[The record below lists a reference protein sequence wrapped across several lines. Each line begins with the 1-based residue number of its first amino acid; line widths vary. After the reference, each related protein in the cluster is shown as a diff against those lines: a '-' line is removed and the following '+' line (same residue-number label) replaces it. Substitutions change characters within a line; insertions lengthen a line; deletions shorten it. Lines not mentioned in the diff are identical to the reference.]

1 MAKSKKEHGVPSKM
15 QLVRNAITALGADA
29 KPLAIQNHV
38 KENGGIDLPSGMISS
53 YKSMIQKKD
62 GAPSKRSSNVSSGG
76 TGGGHGT
83 FSIDDLERIQA
94 LINSVGAPQL
104 LKLVHALTR

>member
-1 MAKSKKEHGVPSKM
+1 MAKPKKEHGIPSKM
-15 QLVRNAITALGADA
+15 QLVRNAIAALGADA

-38 KENGGIDLPSGMISS
+38 KEAGGIDLPPGMISS

-62 GAPSKRSSNVSSGG
+62 GMPSKRSTSGSGSSSGG
-76 TGGGHGT
+76 GS
-83 FSIDDLERIQA
+83 FKIEDLERIQA

>member
-1 MAKSKKEHGVPSKM
+1 MAKSKKEHGIPSKM
-15 QLVRNAITALGADA
+15 QLVRNAIAALGADA

-62 GAPSKRSSNVSSGG
+62 GAPSKRNSSGG
-76 TGGGHGT
+76 NSSGRGT
-83 FSIDDLERIQA
+83 FSIDDLERIQS

>member
-1 MAKSKKEHGVPSKM
+1 MAKSKKEHGIPSKM
-15 QLVRNAITALGADA
+15 QLVRNAIAALGADA

-62 GAPSKRSSNVSSGG
+62 GAPSKRSSSEG
-76 TGGGHGT
+76 TGGGRGT

-94 LINSVGAPQL
+94 LITSVGAPQL

>member
-1 MAKSKKEHGVPSKM
+1 MAKPKKEHGIPSKM
-15 QLVRNAITALGADA
+15 QLVRNAIAALGADA

-38 KENGGIDLPSGMISS
+38 KEAGGIDLPPGMISS

-62 GAPSKRSSNVSSGG
+62 GMPSKRSTSGGGSSGG
-76 TGGGHGT
+76 S
-83 FSIDDLERIQA
+83 FKIEDLERIQA

>member
-1 MAKSKKEHGVPSKM
+1 MAKPKKEHGIPSKM
-15 QLVRNAITALGADA
+15 QLVRNAIAALGADA

-38 KENGGIDLPSGMISS
+38 KEAGGIDLPPGMISS

-62 GAPSKRSSNVSSGG
+62 GMPSKRSTSGSGSSGG
-76 TGGGHGT
+76 S
-83 FSIDDLERIQA
+83 FKIEDLERIQA

>member
-1 MAKSKKEHGVPSKM
+1 MAKPKKEHGIPSKM
-15 QLVRNAITALGADA
+15 QLVRNAIAALGADA

-38 KENGGIDLPSGMISS
+38 KEAGGIDLPPGMISS

-62 GAPSKRSSNVSSGG
+62 GMPSKRSTSGSGG
-76 TGGGHGT
+76 GS
-83 FSIDDLERIQA
+83 FKIEDLERIQA

>member
-1 MAKSKKEHGVPSKM
+1 MAKPKKEHGIPSKM
-15 QLVRNAITALGADA
+15 QLVRNAMAALGADA

-38 KENGGIDLPSGMISS
+38 KEAGGIDLPPGMISS

-62 GAPSKRSSNVSSGG
+62 GMPSKRSTSGGSSGG
-76 TGGGHGT
+76 GS
-83 FSIDDLERIQA
+83 FKIEDLERIQA

>member
-1 MAKSKKEHGVPSKM
+1 MAKPKKEHGIPSKM
-15 QLVRNAITALGADA
+15 QLVRNAIAALGADA

-38 KENGGIDLPSGMISS
+38 KEAGGIDLPPGMISS

-62 GAPSKRSSNVSSGG
+62 GMPSKRSTSGGYGSSSGG
-76 TGGGHGT
+76 S
-83 FSIDDLERIQA
+83 FKIEDLERIQA

>member
-1 MAKSKKEHGVPSKM
+1 MAKPKKEHGIPSKM
-15 QLVRNAITALGADA
+15 QLVRNAIAALGADA

-38 KENGGIDLPSGMISS
+38 KEAGGIDLPPGMISS

-62 GAPSKRSSNVSSGG
+62 GMPSKRSTSGSSSGG
-76 TGGGHGT
+76 GS
-83 FSIDDLERIQA
+83 FKIEDLERIQA

>member
-1 MAKSKKEHGVPSKM
+1 MAKPKKEHGIPSKM
-15 QLVRNAITALGADA
+15 QLVRNAIAALGADA

-38 KENGGIDLPSGMISS
+38 KEAGGIDLPPGMISS

-62 GAPSKRSSNVSSGG
+62 GMPSKRSTSSGSGSSGG
-76 TGGGHGT
+76 GS
-83 FSIDDLERIQA
+83 FKIEDLERIQA